1 MAAVTLS
8 DINKTLQK
16 QTQVLGAKQTYTSQR
31 VDSLSKGFNAFFDMI
46 KNAEEEDARSAEEAK
61 REMGKTKSD
70 ASTSVGRTKSAKDG
84 GGLFDGIRSVFDVGN
99 LLPFLGNVFGVL
111 LTRIGPAALG
121 IMLADELGE
130 AVKSMTGSDVL
141 GSITEWSTMG
151 GAIGF
156 LFGGAKGGIYGAAL
170 GALWSPKTREKI
182 GKIFEDKFNMETE
195 SADFAANMTAVAGT
209 AAALLLPGL
218 IGKLIPLMLSP
229 AGLLVAAATITTG
242 VAIKYFTDDKFR
254 ATVDAN
260 MQPLRDRVDE
270 LMKGIADQAI
280 DLLDKLF
287 PDLVLTKA
295 DETRVDKKLAETA
308 TGKQLLEDQA
318 AARVQ
323 SNLAA
328 EAMAALNTA
337 RTLQPFS
344 DGPDALTRTRTTAKQ
359 YGFDLN
365 QLTNKDGVKLSE
377 LTSAND
383 LFFALNDIILKQKL
397 SQDKI
402 VNDIN
407 RIKKKTERDL
417 NVVGKY
423 SDLSIDE
430 LNAKLKSSV
439 EQEKDNL
446 AKINA
451 RVKNAPQYI
460 VRNEKLAR
468 DRKELQD
475 EIYRRTKATG
485 GDLSKVPTGT
495 TMTPDIEQFIKSEVN
510 KARGGGTPAFT
521 SQTIDQSV
529 NNAGDTNVMG
539 LQLNSSDIGDN
550 IWGRATQ

>member
-84 GGLFDGIRSVFDVGN
+84 GGFFDGIKSVFDVGN
-99 LLPFLGNVFGVL
+99 LLPFLGKIFGVL
-111 LTRIGPAALG
+111 LSRVGPAALG

-141 GSITEWSTMG
+141 GSITEWGTMG

-156 LFGGAKGGIYGAAL
+156 LFRGAKGGLYGAAL
-170 GALWSPKTREKI
+170 GALWNPNTREKI
-182 GKIFEDKFNMETE
+182 GKIFEDKFNMTTE

-260 MQPLRDRVDE
+260 MQPLRDKVDE
-270 LMKGIADQAI
+270 LMKGIADEAI

-295 DETRVDKKLAETA
+295 DEKRVDKKLAETE
-308 TGKQLLEDQA
+308 TGKQLLADQA
-318 AARVQ
+318 AAREQ

-328 EAMAALNTA
+328 KAMGALNTA

-383 LFFALNDIILKQKL
+383 LFFALNNIILQQKNT
-397 SQDKI
+397 QDKI
-402 VNDIN
+402 VNDIT
-407 RIKKKTERDL
+407 RIKRDTERAL

-423 SDLSIDE
+423 TDLSDTE
-430 LNAKLKSSV
+430 LQNKLDSIAKQTEIQLKRKEIPNFAAS
-439 EQEKDNL
+439 
-446 AKINA
+446 A
-451 RVKNAPQYI
+451 I
-460 VRNEKLAR
+460 VTLKTLNRER
-468 DRKELQD
+468 DELQD
-475 EIYRRTKATG
+475 EIYRRTQKAG

-495 TMTPDIEQFIKSEVN
+495 TMTPTMEEHIKSEVN

-539 LQLNSSDIGDN
+539 LQLNSIDNGDD
-550 IWGRATQ
+550 IWGRATT